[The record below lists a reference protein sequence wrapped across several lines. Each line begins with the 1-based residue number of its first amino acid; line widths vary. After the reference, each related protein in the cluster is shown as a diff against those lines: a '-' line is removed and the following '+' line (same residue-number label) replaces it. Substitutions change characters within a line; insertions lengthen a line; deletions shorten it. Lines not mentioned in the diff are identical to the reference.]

1 LSSLKKKIVIEG
13 GFHQSILLWILTISI
28 EYCNNKNIKEIIL
41 EKKNEKILNNKFIKN
56 QLKNFK
62 IIFLED
68 LLPYYLK
75 NNFFLYIILLP
86 KSFLF
91 SLYWKKIN
99 LKNLNWEQYQFFHSI
114 IDTQQSLSNDGVIN
128 PSYYITLK
136 SIYLNFK
143 KKKIAQYLIRFNIG
157 ALITSHNVYTV
168 KTFNSIF
175 RKKNIPVFCH
185 AAFNLYK
192 LPKNRDENW
201 NNLLNIKLRNQ
212 INNKLNIKKINSYWK
227 KKFRGKGDYLD
238 SNLSYQKRFSNN
250 KIKNIIMLHIFR
262 DSPFINLDKKRI
274 FLNYINWVDETI
286 NIIKNSS
293 EIWHFKIHPNSKR
306 WGENPL
312 IFLEKLIKK
321 HNAKNVRILKTGNIG
336 LMKNLK
342 KIVTFSGSVTEEA
355 ISLGIKP
362 IIISNTPIYIYDKSI
377 VLKPKNLKDY
387 AKMLNSS
394 DLKIF
399 KSSEDQK
406 KIAKKFIY
414 CNEKIMSIRK
424 DINAMFLYRNE
435 QTKKKRD
442 YFMVNKYLVRNLS
455 FLKKNGY
462 ILSKGYSHTLSREGI
477 NLINQ

>member
-1 LSSLKKKIVIEG
+1 M
-13 GFHQSILLWILTISI
+13 
-28 EYCNNKNIKEIIL
+28 
-41 EKKNEKILNNKFIKN
+41 
-56 QLKNFK
+56 
-62 IIFLED
+62 
-68 LLPYYLK
+68 
-75 NNFFLYIILLP
+75 
-86 KSFLF
+86 
-91 SLYWKKIN
+91 
-99 LKNLNWEQYQFFHSI
+99 
-114 IDTQQSLSNDGVIN
+114 
-128 PSYYITLK
+128 
-136 SIYLNFK
+136 
-143 KKKIAQYLIRFNIG
+143 
-157 ALITSHNVYTV
+157 

-312 IFLEKLIKK
+312 TFLEKLIKK